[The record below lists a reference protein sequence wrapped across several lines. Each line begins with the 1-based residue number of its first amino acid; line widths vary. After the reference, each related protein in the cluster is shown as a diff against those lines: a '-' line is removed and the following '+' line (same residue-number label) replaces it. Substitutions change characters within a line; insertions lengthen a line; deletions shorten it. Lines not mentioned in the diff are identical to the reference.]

1 MWPDTLFISPV
12 PNIRFLFF
20 QSCLLS
26 SLSAKQ
32 LLPFFFSAGAAPI
45 LISICGY
52 WKRRL
57 FFNWPT
63 FVTRCCCQKK
73 TGAHFQN
80 SRSGLWEL
88 CFSISKCIFCTEIFS
103 VGAKTSYLAQNYSS
117 RDLDVNKKVFQSRP
131 HKRNS
136 KGIFKRLHLDFFERL
151 ECAREE

>member
-20 QSCLLS
+20 KVAYYHHYRPS
-26 SLSAKQ
+26 SYYHSFQ
-32 LLPFFFSAGAAPI
+32 RSI

-73 TGAHFQN
+73 LELIFRTLILVSGNFAFQFRN
-80 SRSGLWEL
+80 ISFALR
-88 CFSISKCIFCTEIFS
+88 CFPF
-103 VGAKTSYLAQNYSS
+103 SYLAQNYSF

>member
-32 LLPFFFSAGAAPI
+32 LLPFFFFSWSSSYSHLYLWI
-45 LISICGY
+45 LE
-52 WKRRL
+52 KKA
-57 FFNWPT
+57 FFQLANVCHAMLLP
-63 FVTRCCCQKK
+63 KK

-88 CFSISKCIFCTEIFS
+88 CFSISKYLVCTEIFS
-103 VGAKTSYLAQNYSS
+103 VGAKTSYLAPNYSF

-136 KGIFKRLHLDFFERL
+136 KGIFKRLHPSS
-151 ECAREE
+151 

>member
-63 FVTRCCCQKK
+63 FVTRCCCQKNLELIFR
-73 TGAHFQN
+73 TLVLVSGNFAFQFRN
-80 SRSGLWEL
+80 ISFALRYFPLGQNILSGSKLQFQRPGCEQK
-88 CFSISKCIFCTEIFS
+88 SIPIQATQTQF
-103 VGAKTSYLAQNYSS
+103 
-117 RDLDVNKKVFQSRP
+117 
-131 HKRNS
+131 
-136 KGIFKRLHLDFFERL
+136 
-151 ECAREE
+151 